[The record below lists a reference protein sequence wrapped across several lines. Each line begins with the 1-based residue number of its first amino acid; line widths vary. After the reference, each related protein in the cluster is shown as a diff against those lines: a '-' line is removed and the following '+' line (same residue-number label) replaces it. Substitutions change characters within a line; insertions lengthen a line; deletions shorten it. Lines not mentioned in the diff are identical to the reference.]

1 MGKLKNLW
9 NRIRSPTGKT
19 LVSVQMMDTY
29 GNGFYAWNGKLY
41 KSDVVR
47 SCVRPKAK
55 AIGKMVLHHVRE
67 TADGKQMDPDTYM
80 RFLLSD
86 PNPIMSMQKLLEKM
100 INTKAVNNNAFAL
113 IIRDENG
120 YPTAIYPIPAIHA
133 EAILDKE
140 GTLFL
145 RFTYRN
151 GGEGTFPYSD
161 IIHLRGDYE
170 EDDIFG
176 TPPSAAL
183 AQLMDVVNA
192 SDVAVVNAVKRSG
205 VIRWLMKITTPLR
218 DEDVKRKAKEFAENF
233 LSIEEGGY
241 GVAAT
246 DNKADIQPITQQDYV
261 PNAAVT
267 DKAVKRIQGFFNT
280 NDRIVHS
287 EFTENDWIAYYEA
300 EVEPDV
306 IEICQEFSRKLFS
319 RLQRARGNSITCE
332 ASTLQYASMA
342 TKMNLI
348 QFVDRGIMTPNEVRV
363 LFALAPVAGGDVMVR
378 RLDTVPTTESAESGE
393 GGNEDEGQSNG

>member
-1 MGKLKNLW
+1 MGVLRNLW

-29 GNGFYAWNGKLY
+29 GNGFYGWDGKLY

-47 SCVRPKAK
+47 SCIRPKAK
-55 AIGKMVLHHVRE
+55 AIGKMMLHHVRE
-67 TADGKQMDPDTYM
+67 TAEGKDIDPDTYM

-86 PNPIMSMQKLLEKM
+86 PNPMMSMQKFLEKM
-100 INTKAVNNNAFAL
+100 INIKAVNNNAFAL
-113 IIRDENG
+113 ILRDENG
-120 YPTAIYPIPAIHA
+120 YPQSIYPIPATSA
-133 EAILDKE
+133 EAVLDKA
-140 GTLFL
+140 GTLFI

-151 GGEGTFPYSD
+151 GGEGTFPYTD
-161 IIHLRGDYE
+161 IIHLRGDYG
-170 EDDIFG
+170 EDDLFG
-176 TPPSAAL
+176 TPPAQAL
-183 AQLMDVVNA
+183 AQLMEVVKA
-192 SDVAVVNAVKRSG
+192 SDGSVVNAVKRSG

-246 DNKADIQPITQQDYV
+246 DNKADVQPITQQDYV

-267 DKAVKRIQGFFNT
+267 DRAVKRIQGFFNT

-306 IEICQEFSRKLFS
+306 MEICQEFTRKLFT
-319 RLQRARGNSITCE
+319 RLQRARGNAITCE

-348 QFVDRGIMTPNEVRV
+348 QFVDRGIMTPNEVRI
-363 LFALAPVAGGDVMVR
+363 LFALKPVEGGDVMVR
-378 RLDTVPTTESAESGE
+378 RLDTAPTTGEETTQEGGDGDEGE
-393 GGNEDEGQSNG
+393 GQG